1 MERGNNTFSKYQSGP
16 ELATPW
22 KLFRDIC
29 HDFRRG
35 GDLALALLLRNIRAQ
50 YRQTILGYGWIVIP
64 QLATVGAIVLL
75 ARAGIFQTGIKGGT
89 YDIYVLVGTV
99 LWQAFFDGFS
109 SPLKVVRSS
118 MAMLS
123 SVKFP
128 REALVLAGTGEVLW
142 NFGVRL
148 LVTLGLLLM
157 LGWSPG
163 WSLLLCPLGV
173 LALVILGWILGILLV
188 PVGILFKDVEYAMP
202 IVGLLW
208 FLATPVAYAMPEN
221 PLWFVRWN
229 PVVPVLE
236 LNRALILGG
245 DGGQMMQL
253 LLVVALAFPLALT
266 GAVLFRVA
274 LPHLIK
280 RLPD

>member
-1 MERGNNTFSKYQSGP
+1 MERSNNTFSRYESGT
-16 ELATPW
+16 ELKALRR
-22 KLFRDIC
+22 LFLDIC
-29 HDFRRG
+29 HDFRTG

-50 YRQTILGYGWIVIP
+50 YRQTIFGYGWIVIP
-64 QLATVGAIVLL
+64 QLATVGAIVFL
-75 ARAGIFQTGIKGGT
+75 ARVGIFQAGVKGVN
-89 YDIYVLVGTV
+89 YDAYVLVGTV

-109 SPLKVVRSS
+109 SPLRVVRSS
-118 MAMLS
+118 MAMLA

-128 REALVLAGTGEVLW
+128 REALILAGMGEVLW

-148 LVTLGLLLM
+148 SVTLGLLLM

-163 WSLLLCPLGV
+163 WSLLLCPPGILS
-173 LALVILGWILGILLV
+173 LVILGWILGILLV
-188 PVGILFKDVEYAMP
+188 PVGILFRDVEYAMP
-202 IVGLLW
+202 ILGLLW
-208 FLATPVAYAMPEN
+208 FLVTPVVYAMPES

-245 DGGQMMQL
+245 HGGQMIPL
-253 LLVVALAFPLALT
+253 LSVVLLACPLALA
-266 GAVLFRVA
+266 GVVLFRVA